1 MRAAGSG
8 RALLLGI
15 AALSVAAV
23 AAALVAQ
30 YRFDM
35 QPCPWCI
42 LQRVIYVLIAVIAAL
57 GALLPGTAARRS
69 GAAAVLLLAGC
80 GVASAVYQHV
90 VASQLYSCSLTF
102 ADKVI
107 NALKLESLV
116 PSVFGV
122 TASCADAA
130 VSVLGVPFEYWSLAL
145 FVLLGVMAL
154 GALVR
159 RG

>member
-1 MRAAGSG
+1 MRAAGS
-8 RALLLGI
+8 RTLLLVI
-15 AALSVAAV
+15 AGLSVAAV
-23 AAALVAQ
+23 VAALVAQ

-42 LQRVIYVLIAVIAAL
+42 LQRVIYVVIAAIALL
-57 GALLPGTAARRS
+57 GALLPGSAARRG
-69 GAAAVLLLAGC
+69 GAAAVLVLAGC

-102 ADKVI
+102 ADKAI
-107 NALKLESLV
+107 NALKLESLA

-145 FVLLGVMAL
+145 FVLLGAMAL
-154 GALVR
+154 AALVR
-159 RG
+159 RA